1 MIIDFHTHCFPDALA
16 PKALEKLSAAAGI
29 IPFSEATVAAN
40 IQKMD
45 ECGIGL
51 SVVCSIATN
60 ERQLVKVNSFAIDI
74 NDFSTRLTALGSAH
88 PDSPLLE
95 KELERLVDHDIR
107 GIKIHP
113 EYAPY
118 YIDSP
123 EWRRVFALCREMG
136 IFIVTHAGFDF
147 ISPDRIAVTPE
158 RLGRMLDEF
167 PDLTVIAAHLGG
179 NRMWNEV
186 EHHLCGR
193 KNLYFD
199 TALLS
204 AEGLD
209 PALALS
215 VIRKHG
221 ADRILFGS
229 DLPWSDPARELAFVR
244 SLGLTEQELTAI
256 LQENALSLLYR

>member
-1 MIIDFHTHCFPDALA
+1 MIIDFHTHCFPDNLA
-16 PKALEKLSAAAGI
+16 PKALAKLSEAAGI
-29 IPFSEATVAAN
+29 PPFTEATVASN
-40 IQKMD
+40 IRKMD

-51 SVVCSIATN
+51 SVVCNIATN
-60 ERQLVKVNSFAIDI
+60 ERQMTKVNSFAIDV
-74 NDFSTRLTALGSAH
+74 NDFSTRLVALGSAY

-95 KELERLVDHDIR
+95 KELERLIDHDIY

-123 EWRRVFALCREMG
+123 AWRKVFALCREMG
-136 IFIVTHAGFDF
+136 IFLVTHAGYDF
-147 ISPDRIAVTPE
+147 TSPDRIAVTPE

-167 PDLTVIAAHLGG
+167 PDLTVVAAHLGG
-179 NRMWNEV
+179 NRMWEEV
-186 EHHLCGR
+186 ERHLCGR
-193 KNLYFD
+193 ENLYLD
-199 TALLS
+199 TALLA

-209 PALALS
+209 PALARS

-221 ADRILFGS
+221 ADRVLFGS

-244 SLGLTEQELTAI
+244 SLGLTEQELTGILETNAI
-256 LQENALSLLYR
+256 TLLYR

>member
-16 PKALEKLSAAAGI
+16 PKALEKLSEAAGI
-29 IPFSEATVAAN
+29 TPCSEATVAAN
-40 IQKMD
+40 IKKMD

-88 PDSPLLE
+88 PDIPVLE
-95 KELERLVDHDIR
+95 KELERLVDHDIH

-123 EWRRVFALCREMG
+123 QWRKVFALCQEMG

-167 PDLTVIAAHLGG
+167 PNLTVVAAHLGG
-179 NRMWNEV
+179 NRMWDQV
-186 EHHLCGR
+186 ERHLCGR

-199 TALLS
+199 TALL
-204 AEGLD
+204 ATEGLD
-209 PALALS
+209 STLARS

-221 ADRILFGS
+221 TDRILFGS

-244 SLGLTEQELTAI
+244 SIGLAAQELTAI
-256 LQENALSLLYR
+256 LEENALTLLYR